1 MKRALWLVAL
11 FALVACREKVD
22 ARGEKVDVGRIR
34 LHTFPPGAR
43 VWIDDELKV
52 EATPATLV
60 LKEGT
65 YQLRIQGWGAEA
77 VERKLEVEAGDV
89 EELTLNI
96 PKAPE
101 ARVSVISDVVG
112 ADVRINGYRRGA
124 TPLYNVI
131 TKPGLMD
138 ITVTTPD
145 GRAKGIK
152 APLMIGEQKQLEVF
166 FDEVASK
173 PEAPEEKLLE
183 SRPPPM
189 GTLLL
194 GAKPDSYVYNADEK
208 KIGETPIENLK
219 YPAGEHDLILRSVDG
234 RYEKKITVFVEPD
247 QQAILRIQLTAD
259 DQVPGWKPPPDA
271 GVKKK

>member
-1 MKRALWLVAL
+1 L
-11 FALVACREKVD
+11 FTLLISLVACRNKVD

-34 LHTFPPGAR
+34 LHTFPAGAR
-43 VWIDDELKV
+43 VWIDGELKV

-77 VERKLEVEAGDV
+77 VERELEVEAGDV

-124 TPLYNVI
+124 TPLHGVI
-131 TKPGLMD
+131 TKPGMMD

-152 APLMIGEQKQLEVF
+152 GVLMIGEQKQIDVF
-166 FDEVASK
+166 FDEIVSL
-173 PEAPEEKLLE
+173 PETPEEKLLE

-189 GTLLL
+189 GFLTL
-194 GAKPDSYVYNADEK
+194 GAKPDSYLFDAEEK
-208 KIGETPIENLK
+208 KIGETPIENLR
-219 YPAGEHDLILRSVDG
+219 YPAGEHELFLRSVDG
-234 RYEKKITVFVEPD
+234 RYEKRVTIFVEPE
-247 QQAILRIQLTAD
+247 QHAILRIQLKEE
-259 DQVPGWKPPPDA
+259 DQVPGWVPPPDA
-271 GVKKK
+271 GRKK